1 MYDSLVSV
9 TILRCLLARVT
20 EFGIAGEKTHDA
32 QGHPEPR
39 A

>member
-1 MYDSLVSV
+1 MGYSLK
-9 TILRCLLARVT
+9 CFLACVT